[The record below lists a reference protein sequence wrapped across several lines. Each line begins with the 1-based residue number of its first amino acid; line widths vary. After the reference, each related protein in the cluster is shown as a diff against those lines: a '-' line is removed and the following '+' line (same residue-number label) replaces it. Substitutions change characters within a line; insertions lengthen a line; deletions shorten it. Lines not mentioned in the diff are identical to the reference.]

1 VPARTS
7 RAPKGVA
14 PPVLIAQT
22 AARRGELLLA
32 RLRLRLLLVLA
43 AVQLLPGWDP
53 LRRRVGLIACAVAL
67 VVAWLALR
75 LVSRRFRPW
84 MSFAT
89 AAVDVTFVTLTLA
102 AFALLGEPHWAV
114 NNKVTFEVYL
124 IASGGAALR
133 FDWRVCVFTGILSV
147 VQYGLLVA
155 VIAQQWALNDPRFAP
170 WEDGLFSWEVQ
181 VGRLVLLASAAVI
194 STAVVRRAER
204 LYVLSTT
211 DRVTGLDNRGAF
223 ESRLADE
230 LARAARYRHP
240 FALAVVDID
249 RFKALNDSKGHA
261 EGDRRLRLVAD
272 LLRRRI
278 RKSDVAARYGGDEF
292 ALLLPE
298 TPHEEALALLDDIR
312 RAIAT
317 HPSLEGEPVE
327 LALTCSAGLAA
338 WPEDGATA
346 AELLAAA
353 DVRLYQA
360 KREGRNRVV
369 GLATASAATAAL
381 DESPRA

>member
-1 VPARTS
+1 M
-7 RAPKGVA
+7 
-14 PPVLIAQT
+14 LIAET

-32 RLRLRLLLVLA
+32 RLRVRLLLLMA

-53 LRRRVGLIACAVAL
+53 LRRRVGLIACGIAL
-67 VVAWLALR
+67 LIAWGMLR

-89 AAVDVTFVTLTLA
+89 AAFDVTFVTLTLA
-102 AFALLGEPHWAV
+102 AFAWLGKPHWAV

-124 IASGGAALR
+124 IANGGAALR
-133 FDWRVCVFTGILSV
+133 FDWRVCVFTGVLSV
-147 VQYGLLVA
+147 AQYGLLVGA
-155 VIAQQWALNDPRFAP
+155 VAQQWALNDAGFAP
-170 WEDGLFSWEVQ
+170 FEDGLFSWEVQ
-181 VGRLVLLASAAVI
+181 VGRLVLLGSAAVI

-211 DRVTGLDNRGAF
+211 DRLTGLDNRGAF
-223 ESRLADE
+223 ESRLMDE
-230 LARAARYRHP
+230 LARAARYDRP

-249 RFKALNDSKGHA
+249 HFKSLNDTRGHA
-261 EGDRRLRLVAD
+261 EGDRRLCVVAA

-298 TPHEEALALLDDIR
+298 TSPQEAVALLEQIR
-312 RAIAT
+312 LGVAT
-317 HPSLEGEPVE
+317 HRGLVEGPSEH
-327 LALTCSAGLAA
+327 ALTCSAGIAA
-338 WPEDGATA
+338 WPEDGTTA
-346 AELLAAA
+346 PDLLAAA

-360 KREGRNRVV
+360 KREGRNRVM
-369 GLATASAATAAL
+369 GPAPPAPAPAPLHL
-381 DESPRA
+381 DEPPPA